1 MSVSPPGM
9 PHCDEAGHLLRKVID
24 EDGQVRQHC
33 VRTIH
38 AEENA
43 IIQAAKF
50 GVSIEGSTLYC
61 KMEPCRACAMSIV
74 AAGIKKVVCE
84 KHYHAAEDT
93 KGNFLEM
100 RCGAS
105 CIEKRSRNLRK
116 YVTRKLEKQT
126 IAKHISRFS
135 RAILSKVEQSKRCPN
150 FRRYRLNCNY
160 CCCGRRPG
168 RAVLWRSDRQTFD
181 CFPDCVKYT
190 RG

>member
-1 MSVSPPGM
+1 M

-33 VRTIH
+33 MRTIH

-50 GVSIEGSTLYC
+50 GISLQGSALYC

-93 KGNFLEM
+93 KEIFSK
-100 RCGAS
+100 CG
-105 CIEKRSRNLRK
+105 
-116 YVTRKLEKQT
+116 
-126 IAKHISRFS
+126 
-135 RAILSKVEQSKRCPN
+135 VE
-150 FRRYRLNCNY
+150 LV
-160 CCCGRRPG
+160 
-168 RAVLWRSDRQTFD
+168 VLKNEVET
-181 CFPDCVKYT
+181 YENM
-190 RG
+190 